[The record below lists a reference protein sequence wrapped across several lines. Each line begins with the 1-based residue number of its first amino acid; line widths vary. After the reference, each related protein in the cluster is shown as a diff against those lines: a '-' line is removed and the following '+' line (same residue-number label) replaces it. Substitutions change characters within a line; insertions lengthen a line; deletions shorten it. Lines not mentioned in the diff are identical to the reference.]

1 MVYAREMPTAHRG
14 NQLGDVIKAY
24 MKTRGITTHDAMARV
39 LGVERSLV
47 TKYVQGTR
55 TCRDVE
61 QLERFAEAMEIAP
74 EIFGLSGRSDRP
86 HWSADTAEWRLVRQT
101 LNRNRH
107 ALTSVAARMYWDP
120 VRIEGTHCLSC
131 RDWLAAEPLE
141 LDAVELDLISDADE
155 PLLSGGEAESK
166 SVRPVQPDGRRYERY
181 SQAVRAIAQ
190 PALFENRTS
199 YRLLGAEFGA
209 SGGRMRFGLTT
220 YFDMLDVCEALA
232 HETAEAWVVSGS
244 PDRLDLEKL
253 PFRQRVGDLFDT
265 GRRALLPSINTL
277 TIRRGQDGDTFFLH
291 RRGQGSVTLAAGL
304 THIVPAGVFQP
315 AAVGPWNVARDFD
328 LWRNMLRE
336 FFEEFLDAPEH
347 DGSRGTSV
355 DYEAEPYAFL
365 SRARRAGGIRVWC
378 FGVGVDPLAPAGE
391 ILTTAVFDA
400 ETFDRAFSGI
410 VAKNAEG
417 EIETRGD
424 GTVGTPWTADNVR
437 RVLNHEPL
445 APAAAA
451 CLALTWRY
459 RAMLLP

>member
-1 MVYAREMPTAHRG
+1 MPTAHRG
-14 NQLGDVIKAY
+14 SQLGEVIKAY
-24 MKTRGITTHDAMARV
+24 MKTRGLTTHDAMARV

-47 TKYVQGTR
+47 TKYVQGSR

-61 QLERFAEAMEIAP
+61 QLLRFAEAMEIAP
-74 EIFGLSGRSDRP
+74 EVFGLSGNAHSP
-86 HWSADTAEWRLVRQT
+86 HWSADIAEWKVIRQT

-107 ALTSVAARMYWDP
+107 ALTSVAAHMYWDP
-120 VRIEGTHCLSC
+120 VRIEGTRCLS
-131 RDWLAAEPLE
+131 RPGWLAAEPLD
-141 LDAVELDLISDADE
+141 LDAVQLDLAPDVDE
-155 PLLSGGEAESK
+155 PLMNGGEVESET
-166 SVRPVQPDGRRYERY
+166 VRPVRVDGPRYERY

-199 YRLLGAEFGA
+199 YRLLDAEFDQR
-209 SGGRMRFGLTT
+209 GGRMRFGLTT

-232 HETAEAWVVSGS
+232 HETAAAWVASGS
-244 PDRLDLEKL
+244 PDRLDLGEL
-253 PFRQRVGDLFDT
+253 PFRQRIGDLFDT

-277 TIRRGQDGDTFFLH
+277 TIRRGNDGDTFFLH

-304 THIVPAGVFQP
+304 SHIIPAGVFQP

-355 DYEAEPYAFL
+355 DYAEEPYALL
-365 SRARRAGGIRVWC
+365 SRARRDGGIRVWC
-378 FGVGVDPLAPAGE
+378 FGVGLDPLAPAGE

-410 VAKNAEG
+410 VSQNAEG
-417 EIETRGD
+417 EIETIGD
-424 GTVGTPWTADNVR
+424 GTLGTPWTADNVR

-451 CLALTWRY
+451 CIALTWRH